1 MMRFLTVL
9 KIKFIDLLQLRLLL
23 AILLISPVLLGLIAG
38 TANLKNMHTDIQAA
52 LIDQD
57 NTPQSAQLVDDLR
70 ELGWTVL
77 LVPPAEAERLLL
89 RNRVDG
95 ILTVQQGYA
104 ENLSNL
110 EDVKL
115 TYRQAEG
122 SLLTTVVEEGLAAAV
137 LPAYSRLTN
146 LQLARDSYDEL
157 GLLPPNNLG
166 EQFDQQ
172 LKLHLDGNAAIRIN
186 YISDVEIRPT
196 LTFVVSD
203 YSMEVF
209 FLSIY
214 AVLGVMTISQA
225 SLRRRLASTGSGLV
239 LDYTASIAALMTL
252 GLVQILAYTL
262 TMQLLMQSPLRLTE
276 VLLLLDYLLLMLGL
290 GQLLSLIEQSL
301 RLYLSLLVLLLL
313 SVFGGCFFQLSE
325 KMLSSIG
332 QYTPM
337 GWVLHTIKG
346 YDTLP
351 FYLPVVLAVLLLSAG
366 YFIQK
371 KRAIQ

>member
-1 MMRFLTVL
+1 MRFLTIL
-9 KIKFIDLLQLRLLL
+9 KIKLIDLLQLRLLL
-23 AILLISPVLLGLIAG
+23 VILLVTPVLLGLIAG
-38 TANLKNMHTDIQAA
+38 TANLKNMHTDVQAA
-52 LIDQD
+52 LVDQD
-57 NTPQSAQLVDDLR
+57 QSPQSARLIESLK
-70 ELGWTVL
+70 ELGWTILNVS
-77 LVPPAEAERLLL
+77 PEQAERLLL

-95 ILTVQQGYA
+95 ILTVEQGYG
-104 ENLSNL
+104 ENLATL

-146 LQLARDSYDEL
+146 LKMARDSYAEMDL
-157 GLLPPNNLG
+157 VAPANLDAL
-166 EQFDQQ
+166 FDRQVE
-172 LKLHLDGNAAIRIN
+172 LHLDGNAAIRID

-225 SLRRRLASTGSGLV
+225 SLRRRLASTGSGLA
-239 LDYTASIAALMTL
+239 LDYAASIIALMIL

-313 SVFGGCFFQLSE
+313 SVLGGCFFQLSE
-325 KMLSSIG
+325 KILSSIG

-351 FYLPVVLAVLLLSAG
+351 FYLPALLAIVLLSAG
-366 YFIQK
+366 YWVQK
-371 KRAIQ
+371 MRAVQ